1 VFAARALLTL
11 RVWLG
16 VAATAVAFATIVSA
30 APAEAQTVT
39 VSLSPTLADTVAAVA
54 DLTGASR
61 TFYHTLSV
69 SLTGCDKTD
78 GGTKTC
84 RVYMSAS
91 PASSSL
97 VSSLSWG
104 TTQADCTN
112 TVQSGTTPT
121 TTRAAAAILSKTES
135 PKFPKAS
142 ATIYLCYTATLS
154 WSVAPQRF
162 APNFYFT
169 VIRQ

>member
-1 VFAARALLTL
+1 MFAARALLAL
-11 RVWLG
+11 RVWFG
-16 VAATAVAFATIVSA
+16 VAATTVAVATVVSA

-39 VSLSPTLADTVAAVA
+39 VSLSPTLVDTVAAVA
-54 DLTGASR
+54 DLTGTSS
-61 TFYHTLSV
+61 TFYHTLTVSV
-69 SLTGCDKTD
+69 TGCVN
-78 GGTKTC
+78 GSGSRC

-91 PASSSL
+91 PVSSSL
-97 VSSLSWG
+97 VSTLRWG
-104 TTQADCTN
+104 TTQAGCTN

-121 TTRAAAAILSKTES
+121 TSNSGAAILSKNES
-135 PKFPKAS
+135 NGSPNAS
-142 ATIYLCYTATLS
+142 VTIYLCYVATLS

>member
-1 VFAARALLTL
+1 MFAARALLAL
-11 RVWLG
+11 RVWFG
-16 VAATAVAFATIVSA
+16 VAAAAVAFTTVVSA
-30 APAEAQTVT
+30 APAAAQSVT

-54 DLTGASR
+54 DLTGTS
-61 TFYHTLSV
+61 TSFYHTLTVSV
-69 SLTGCDKTD
+69 TGCAN
-78 GGTKTC
+78 GSGSRC

-91 PASSSL
+91 PVSSSL
-97 VSSLSWG
+97 VSTLRWG
-104 TTQADCTN
+104 TTQAGCTN

-121 TTRAAAAILSKTES
+121 TSNSGAAIYSRNES
-135 PKFPKAS
+135 NSSPS
-142 ATIYLCYTATLS
+142 GSTTIYLCYVATLA